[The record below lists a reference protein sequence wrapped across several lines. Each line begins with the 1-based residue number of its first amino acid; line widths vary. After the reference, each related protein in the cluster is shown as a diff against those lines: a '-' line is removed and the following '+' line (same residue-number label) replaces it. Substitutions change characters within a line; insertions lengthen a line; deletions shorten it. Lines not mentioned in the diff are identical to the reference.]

1 MNRALVLGLCAALS
15 LARAAAADV
24 AVFLRGEAEAKKFDS
39 AFGDMRGLEVR
50 TAQGGEIVPWDM
62 VRSVEGQTG
71 TAGIGDYLAM
81 GADLW
86 RARIRI
92 ERGDPALAQ
101 PLLAKHWGR
110 LRDAD
115 GPTAALAAEGLLRC
129 ALDANDVRA
138 AADPW
143 LACLRHRNAGIP
155 SRFPGLPALI
165 DAETGLLPELSPFL
179 PAARRQD
186 VIAACEASR
195 TLGEAGDVAARIVRI
210 AKGLGAPNGANP
222 ESDAKSDAKDAPR
235 AKTPSSSGSR
245 AVLALAHIEEIAS
258 ARDARALERATAA
271 FDKDFDEPPSYLGA
285 WKLAAVGTARARMA
299 REVQGDARGAALGR
313 AALQLLAVPAAG
325 LDRTGL
331 VDAYALEEAA
341 KLLRESGDAAS
352 AAQLDALVTEKA
364 NNDRT

>member
-1 MNRALVLGLCAALS
+1 MTRLSLLALCAAAS
-15 LARAAAADV
+15 LAGAAAADV
-24 AVFLRGEAEAKKFDS
+24 AVFLRGEPEARKAEG

-50 TAQGGEIVPWDM
+50 TAQGSEIVPWDM

-71 TAGIGDYLAM
+71 TAGLGDYLSM

-92 ERGDPALAQ
+92 ERGDAPLAQ

-129 ALDANDVRA
+129 ALEANDVRA

-143 LACLRHRNAGIP
+143 LACLRHRNAGIS
-155 SRFPGLPALI
+155 SRFPALPVLI

-186 VIAACEASR
+186 VIAACEASK

-210 AKGLGAPNGANP
+210 AKGVGSSDGARTDAGAKG
-222 ESDAKSDAKDAPR
+222 DAREAARPKAS
-235 AKTPSSSGSR
+235 SR
-245 AVLALAHIEEIAS
+245 AVLALMHIEEIAS

-285 WKLAAVGTARARMA
+285 WKLAAIGTARARMA
-299 REVQGDARGAALGR
+299 REVQGDARVAALGR

-352 AAQLDALVTEKA
+352 AAQLDALVTEKTA
-364 NNDRT
+364 DDRT

>member
-1 MNRALVLGLCAALS
+1 MSGARCMSRGFAMFAAL
-15 LARAAAADV
+15 AVAAGAVADV
-24 AVFLRGEAEAKKFDS
+24 SVFLRGSGDAVRVES

-50 TAQGGEIVPWDM
+50 DAKGATMLPWDT
-62 VRSVEGQTG
+62 VRAVEGQTG

-101 PLLAKHWGR
+101 PLLAKHWSR

-143 LACLRHRNAGIP
+143 LACLRHRAAGIP
-155 SRFPGLPALI
+155 SRFADLPAVI
-165 DAETGLLPELSPFL
+165 DAETGLLAELSPFL
-179 PAARRQD
+179 PDARRRD
-186 VIAACEASR
+186 VIAACEASKA
-195 TLGEAGDVAARIVRI
+195 LGESGDVAARIVRI
-210 AKGLGAPNGANP
+210 AKGVGAGAAAS
-222 ESDAKSDAKDAPR
+222 SDADPKDAPR
-235 AKTPSSSGSR
+235 PKAPSASSR
-245 AVLALAHIEEIAS
+245 AVLALAHVEDIAA
-258 ARDARALERATAA
+258 ARDARALERAVAA

-285 WKLAAVGTARARMA
+285 WRLAAIGTARARMA
-299 REVQGDARGAALGR
+299 REVQGDARAAALGR

-341 KLLRESGDAAS
+341 KLLRESGDSAS
-352 AAQLDALVTEKA
+352 AAQLDALVKEKTSG
-364 NNDRT
+364 DRT

>member
-1 MNRALVLGLCAALS
+1 MTRLTLIALCAAAS
-15 LARAAAADV
+15 IAGVAAADV
-24 AVFLRGEAEAKKFDS
+24 AVFLRGESEASKAES

-50 TAQGGEIVPWDM
+50 TAQGSEIVPWDM

-71 TAGIGDYLAM
+71 TAGLGDYLSM
-81 GADLW
+81 GTDLW

-92 ERGDPALAQ
+92 ERGDPGLAQ

-115 GPTAALAAEGLLRC
+115 GPTAAMAAEGLLRC
-129 ALDANDVRA
+129 ALEANDVRA

-143 LACLRHRNAGIP
+143 LACLRHRNAGIS
-155 SRFPGLPALI
+155 SRFPALPPLI

-186 VIAACEASR
+186 VIAACEASK

-210 AKGLGAPNGANP
+210 AKGVGSGVAAPSG
-222 ESDAKSDAKDAPR
+222 EDEKDAPR
-235 AKTPSSSGSR
+235 TKASSR
-245 AVLALAHIEEIAS
+245 AVTALMRIEEIAA

-285 WKLAAVGTARARMA
+285 WKLAAIGTARARMA
-299 REVQGDARGAALGR
+299 REVQGDARVAALGR

-352 AAQLDALVTEKA
+352 AAQLDALVKEKS
-364 NNDRT
+364 NDDRT

>member
-1 MNRALVLGLCAALS
+1 MTRRSLIALCAAAS
-15 LARAAAADV
+15 IAGAAAADV
-24 AVFLRGEAEAKKFDS
+24 AVFLRGEPEARKADS

-71 TAGIGDYLAM
+71 TAGLGDYLSM

-92 ERGDPALAQ
+92 ERGDPGIAQ

-129 ALDANDVRA
+129 ALEANDVRA

-143 LACLRHRNAGIP
+143 LACLRHKNAGIP

-186 VIAACEASR
+186 VIAACEASK

-210 AKGLGAPNGANP
+210 AKGVGSGAAAPSGAD
-222 ESDAKSDAKDAPR
+222 EKDAPR
-235 AKTPSSSGSR
+235 TKASSR
-245 AVLALAHIEEIAS
+245 AVTALMRIEEIAS

-299 REVQGDARGAALGR
+299 REVQGDARVAALGR

-352 AAQLDALVTEKA
+352 AAQLDALVTEKT

>member
-1 MNRALVLGLCAALS
+1 MRGARCISRGVSVLVS
-15 LARAAAADV
+15 LILAGGAAADV
-24 AVFLRGEAEAKKFDS
+24 SVFLRGSSDSLRVES

-50 TAQGGEIVPWDM
+50 DAKGATMLPWDT
-62 VRSVEGQTG
+62 VRAVEGQTG

-101 PLLAKHWGR
+101 PLLAKHWSR

-143 LACLRHRNAGIP
+143 LACLRHRAAGIA
-155 SRFPGLPALI
+155 SRFPDLPAVI
-165 DAETGLLPELSPFL
+165 DAETGLLAELSPFL
-179 PAARRQD
+179 PDARRKD
-186 VIAACEASR
+186 VIAACEASKA
-195 TLGEAGDVAARIVRI
+195 LGESGDVAARIVRI
-210 AKGLGAPNGANP
+210 AKGVGAAAASP
-222 ESDAKSDAKDAPR
+222 DAEAKDAPR
-235 AKTPSSSGSR
+235 QRGSSR
-245 AVLALAHIEEIAS
+245 AVLALMHVEDIAA
-258 ARDARALERATAA
+258 ARDPRALERAVAA
-271 FDKDFDEPPSYLGA
+271 FDKDFEEPPSYLGA

-299 REVQGDARGAALGR
+299 REVQGDARAAALGR

-341 KLLRESGDAAS
+341 KLLRESGDSAS
-352 AAQLDALVTEKA
+352 AAQLDALVNEKTA
-364 NNDRT
+364 GDRT